1 MYARH
6 NARGAGGAGRRASH
20 RGGNHRH
27 AGTERESPG
36 PAPRCL
42 APAPPI
48 AVGIPGRA
56 TARGGDDR
64 SQPEDPARARGRLP
78 AWQLAARAQPRR
90 DSARASQCGGSHD
103 QRRAVGPVCDADRAP
118 QTSRLE
124 PRGPRRTG
132 EAQNP
137 VERAARGGSRPVR
150 AAGAAALPP
159 TVAFRDVRPFHLS
172 ASGQSTAH
180 LNVLTGYRHRSH
192 ATFPALR
199 SDPFAAPPRDTR
211 VAARALKATG
221 GRTPAA
227 DRAPSSGATG
237 SSPAGLEKWIS
248 KPAGDRASPAARL

>member
-1 MYARH
+1 MLEVLVGLVAGLLIVAGIIVMLGP
-6 NARGAGGAGRRASH
+6 NAKVLVQRLAVLRRRRPSLSAF
-20 RGGNHRH
+20 
-27 AGTERESPG
+27 
-36 PAPRCL
+36 
-42 APAPPI
+42 
-48 AVGIPGRA
+48 
-56 TARGGDDR
+56 
-64 SQPEDPARARGRLP
+64 Q
-78 AWQLAARAQPRR
+78 AARPREVVTT
-90 DSARASQCGGSHD
+90 GLNPKT
-103 QRRAVGPVCDADRAP
+103 QRVLVAA
-118 QTSRLE
+118 SRLE

-227 DRAPSSGATG
+227 DREPSSGAIG
-237 SSPAGLEKWIS
+237 SSPAG
-248 KPAGDRASPAARL
+248 P